1 MSVRDVAVAVLL
13 GAGILLTLLAC
24 AGVVLMRQA
33 LDRLHYVAPG
43 GLGGIC
49 FAAAVLV
56 QSGPSLIGIRAI
68 LLAAFLF
75 VTAPVLAHATAR
87 AIHHWEREQ

>member
-1 MSVRDVAVAVLL
+1 MRDAIASVLL
-13 GAGILLTLLAC
+13 VAGVAIELLAC

-87 AIHHWEREQ
+87 AIHHREREQ